1 MLESRRAARIMQK
14 TATNGKSKKTIPIVA
29 PKLRCFTVARSDGAM
44 LSETMMNSLEKL
56 FDQRKAC
63 VHWSYHSPMCKWL
76 KDCRTEVERKAEF
89 LFFA

>member
-1 MLESRRAARIMQK
+1 MLECCRAARIMQK

-63 VHWSYHSPMCKWL
+63 VHWSYHSPMCEWL
-76 KDCRTEVERKAEF
+76 KESEQKQTGKLSFYF
-89 LFFA
+89 L